1 MSAIRSSSSALLLL
15 GGVATLPGAA
25 TVRSQFPQ
33 RSSTTVSTTAAEQA
47 ELGYMQQ
54 PLGPASSRTTTH
66 TAANSKRSGGAASGL
81 GWQAT
86 QAKPKPGDSLAD
98 AFESKFENRVD
109 SKFDSKFK
117 LNIVD
122 TRQAKTGFINR
133 ENGAKRR
140 TYNKDVPLATPK
152 STRTPSATFSR
163 RDAEPFGRDAE
174 PSRRDEPF
182 RRDEKPFRRYEEP
195 FSRNKERYHRDEP
208 FRRDDR
214 DEPFRR
220 DEKPFRRDRPYRRND
235 EPFGRNKERREPFQQ
250 KYALNTNKRGT
261 RPLPTAD
268 FLASIVGHKHPGG
281 IARRDVV
288 RGDPESFP
296 NKRVFCLPA
305 NWNKV
310 SAKIPDSWIYCAD
323 LIQGPETEQ
332 TQYTKLPP
340 AGEKK
345 DIRAAMTNYF
355 QIAATP
361 TADTGPALML
371 HFDQRRY
378 LFGNIA
384 EGTQRALSQRKVSL
398 GKLEVM
404 FISGATIQ
412 QNTGGMIGMMLTV
425 ADVLDGSRREVHERN
440 QARKGTGKKLI
451 AAKGPERIE
460 IHGAQ
465 NLAYSVAT
473 ARGFV
478 FRKGLPIRAVELY
491 EDPRI
496 ANPDANTP
504 DWQDELIQVWKVPI
518 ASDHVNQSRKRSHEV
533 MTAEDEGLSNPAG
546 AVSAKEQAVIDR
558 EAIKGVVESMFNSSW
573 TMDKLYETKLSQ
585 VQLPATIFVRED
597 GNIKKYQGPMPGG
610 DEPVPDLDVLVRYP
624 WPAATVEKLPSA
636 SISNTAVTYIVKNK
650 GRRGKFNAAA
660 AKELGVKPTD
670 NKKLTDGVS
679 VQGKDGI
686 TVTPEMVLEAPIKPQ
701 GFTVIDIADASYID
715 SFLGRPEWQNANLM
729 DGVHVFNWILGPTV
743 IDDPRIQQF
752 MKERPDVQHLVMSTD
767 TSPNMLALDSYAILH
782 GYLRQ
787 IDPDR
792 FPQLAFNNTVRDL
805 SHIGPNVETARV
817 GMKAKLSPAYEL
829 VKDEIVPPIYNK
841 FKGNGMEEGV
851 IKLAKEAADK
861 IKEPAFLRDI
871 EEAEKDIPNRDTE
884 IIPLGTGSAVPSKYR
899 NVSATLVRVP
909 QYGNYL
915 FDCGENTLGQLQR
928 TFGAEETNKILQ
940 ETRCIFISHMHA
952 DHHLGTARFLRAWN
966 EATIHLSPQPQL
978 GLIGPAA
985 MQYFLMEYSRIE
997 PIAFG
1002 RVKLIRKG
1010 HFFPHDEG
1018 LLPADCP
1025 TRLASA
1031 QLVPV
1036 NHCKDAYAGVLTWP
1050 SGLKIAYSGDC
1061 RPSERLVEAG
1071 KGATLLIH
1079 ESTFDNDKMGDA
1091 VAKKHSTLGEAL
1103 KVASNMGARRVLL
1116 THFSQR
1122 YAKLPLVE
1130 DRKTDDGADQAVLMA
1145 WDQMRVKLGEF
1156 RQAQAFLPAIS
1167 RYVEHDAF
1175 RQDADE

>member
-1 MSAIRSSSSALLLL
+1 MYRPYTQRHVAQTLNNRFPYTSLFPRKGSARALPSPFL
-15 GGVATLPGAA
+15 
-25 TVRSQFPQ
+25 
-33 RSSTTVSTTAAEQA
+33 VSTR
-47 ELGYMQQ
+47 LSYH
-54 PLGPASSRTTTH
+54 SRSNKKT
-66 TAANSKRSGGAASGL
+66 SD
-81 GWQAT
+81 
-86 QAKPKPGDSLAD
+86 PFAD
-98 AFESKFENRVD
+98 TFESKFED
-109 SKFDSKFK
+109 KFESKFK
-117 LNIVD
+117 SKIVD
-122 TRQAKTGFINR
+122 SRQAKTGFINNKH
-133 ENGAKRR
+133 EAKRR
-140 TYNKDVPLATPK
+140 LLNRDAPLATSNRSK
-152 STRTPSATFSR
+152 TPSAAFSR
-163 RDAEPFGRDAE
+163 RETGYFPREAESFGRDIE
-174 PSRRDEPF
+174 PFRRDEPF
-182 RRDEKPFRRYEEP
+182 RR
-195 FSRNKERYHRDEP
+195 STERFGRDEP
-208 FRRDDR
+208 FRRDNRDEPFRRNRERFHR

-220 DEKPFRRDRPYRRND
+220 DEKPFRRDQSSRRD
-235 EPFGRNKERREPFQQ
+235 EEPFSRERRRDNEPFQQ
-250 KYALNTNKRGT
+250 KYALCTNKRGT

-281 IARRDVV
+281 VARRSVV
-288 RGDPESFP
+288 RGDSESFP

-310 SAKIPDSWIYCAD
+310 SAEIKDSWIYCAD
-323 LIQGPETEQ
+323 LIQGPETKE
-332 TQYTKLPP
+332 TEDTKP
-340 AGEKK
+340 GEVAV
-345 DIRAAMTNYF
+345 RAAMTNYV

-361 TADTGPALML
+361 TADTGSALML

-451 AAKGPERIE
+451 APKGPDRIE

-496 ANPDANTP
+496 ADPDATIP

-518 ASDHVNQSRKRSHEV
+518 ASDHVNKSRKRSHEV

-546 AVSAKEQAVIDR
+546 AVSAEEQALIDR
-558 EAIKGVVESMFNSSW
+558 EAIQGIVESMFNSSW

-585 VQLPATIFVRED
+585 VNLPATIFVRED
-597 GNIKKYQGPMPGG
+597 GNIKKYEGPMPGG

-624 WPAATVEKLPSA
+624 WPAATVDKLPAA
-636 SISNTAVTYIVKNK
+636 SISNNAVTYIVKNK

-660 AKELGVKPTD
+660 ARELGVKPTD

-679 VQGKDGI
+679 VEGKDGI

-715 SFLGRPEWQNANLM
+715 SFLGRSEWQNANLM
-729 DGVHVFNWILGPTV
+729 DGVRVFNWILGPTV
-743 IDDPRIQQF
+743 IDDPRIQKF
-752 MKERPDVQHLVMSTD
+752 MKERPDVKHLVMSTD
-767 TSPNMLALDSYAILH
+767 TSPNMLALESYAILH

-792 FPQLAFNNTVRDL
+792 FPELAYNNKVRDL
-805 SHIGPNVETARV
+805 SYIGPNVETARV
-817 GMKAKLSPAYEL
+817 GMKAKLSPVYEL
-829 VKDEIVPPIYNK
+829 VEDEIVPPIFK
-841 FKGNGMEEGV
+841 FKGHSMDQGV

-861 IKEPAFLRDI
+861 IKEPAFLKEI
-871 EEAEKDIPNRDTE
+871 EEIEHDIPNRDTE

-899 NVSATLVRVP
+899 NVSATLVRIP

-928 TFGAEETNKILQ
+928 TFGAKETNKILQ

-966 EATIHLSPQPQL
+966 EATINLSPQPHL
-978 GLIGPAA
+978 GLIGPGA

-1002 RVKLIRKG
+1002 RIKIIRKG
-1010 HFFPHDEG
+1010 HFYPHDEG
-1018 LLPADCP
+1018 HLPAGCP

-1061 RPSERLVEAG
+1061 RPSNHFVKAG

-1079 ESTFDNDKMGDA
+1079 ESTFDNDKKGDA
-1091 VAKKHSTLGEAL
+1091 IAKKHSTLGEAL
-1103 KVASNMGARRVLL
+1103 NVASNMGARRVLL

-1145 WDQMRVKLGEF
+1145 FDQMRVKLGEF

-1167 RYVEHDAF
+1167 RYVEYDAM
-1175 RQDADE
+1175 RQDGDGDE